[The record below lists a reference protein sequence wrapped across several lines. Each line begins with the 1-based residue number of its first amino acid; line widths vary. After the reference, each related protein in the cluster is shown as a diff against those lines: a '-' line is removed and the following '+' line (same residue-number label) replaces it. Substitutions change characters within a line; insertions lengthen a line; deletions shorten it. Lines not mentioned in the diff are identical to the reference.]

1 MRKIHLVLCLM
12 LLSGC
17 ASTQTDLKLRL
28 ENSVATMAQAPIDD
42 LADNNKPLY
51 RYYIEPS
58 VGRRDSTQ
66 TGNVFLLNGREF
78 IMNLDIASVIN
89 TRFYDE
95 ILFNEQIDSAAM
107 IAMEGSYVDYNDLE
121 FHYMLTVYDL
131 QDSKYFIDLSMA
143 YVNFYAYCEYAEIEE
158 LVLMMMK
165 IGKTVDVD
173 AEKVIA
179 AYSSK
184 PSTEYVKEKLDL
196 FETVIPDSGRIEE
209 LMGMNP
215 QETEEEMMEDPEM
228 DQEEDLPIEDE
239 GNIVD
244 EME

>member
-95 ILFNEQIDSAAM
+95 ILLRF
-107 IAMEGSYVDYNDLE
+107 
-121 FHYMLTVYDL
+121 F
-131 QDSKYFIDLSMA
+131 KFFA
-143 YVNFYAYCEYAEIEE
+143 YHALYRGAVLLPSQE
-158 LVLMMMK
+158 LV
-165 IGKTVDVD
+165 
-173 AEKVIA
+173 
-179 AYSSK
+179 
-184 PSTEYVKEKLDL
+184 
-196 FETVIPDSGRIEE
+196 
-209 LMGMNP
+209 
-215 QETEEEMMEDPEM
+215 
-228 DQEEDLPIEDE
+228 
-239 GNIVD
+239 
-244 EME
+244 